1 MRTKRMNKSYK
12 LGQSIIEYALLISIV
27 AAAIAA
33 MSIYVQRSVQ
43 ANVRVIEKQINA
55 HPSNPLE

>member
-1 MRTKRMNKSYK
+1 MRTDKFFKA
-12 LGQSIIEYALLISIV
+12 GQSIVEYALLISIV

-33 MSIYVQRSVQ
+33 MSLYVQRSVQ

>member
-1 MRTKRMNKSYK
+1 MRTNKSFK
-12 LGQSIIEYALLISIV
+12 TGQSIVEYALLISIV

-33 MSIYVQRSVQ
+33 MSLYVQRSVQ

-55 HPSNPLE
+55 RPANPLE

>member
-1 MRTKRMNKSYK
+1 MRTNKSFK
-12 LGQSIIEYALLISIV
+12 TGQSIVEYALLISIV

-33 MSIYVQRSVQ
+33 MSLYVQRSVQ

-55 HPSNPLE
+55 RPSNPLE

>member
-1 MRTKRMNKSYK
+1 MRTNKYYK